1 MSIQYRFFGYLL
13 TFALPILANAAT
25 RADLGQC
32 VGIALDNER
41 LACYDRISGRT
52 EAASAEVTAAA
63 GIPESPS
70 HVAPAAAVSS
80 TQDANLTPMQKAWDL
95 AGTRG
100 HEFEIRP
107 YRAVYLLP
115 LFTTSNVNSTPS
127 SPTRQSTEVDGI
139 RATEAK
145 FQLSFKTKAAT
156 DLFGDNGDLWLAYTQ
171 SSRWQVYS
179 EKISRPF
186 RETDY
191 EPEAI
196 FVWRTN
202 QRIAGVDVRYVGL
215 GLNHQSNGRGGE
227 LSRSWNRV
235 IAQAG
240 FEMGDWTATLR
251 RWHRIGESDSKD
263 DNPNIEK
270 YLGRGDI
277 ELTRKIGNN
286 LLMAQMHHR
295 LIGSGGDKGSLRID
309 WAFPISKGLRGHL
322 QWFTGYGESLIDY
335 NHKADY
341 IGLGFSL
348 AEPL

>member
-1 MSIQYRFFGYLL
+1 
-13 TFALPILANAAT
+13 
-25 RADLGQC
+25 
-32 VGIALDNER
+32 
-41 LACYDRISGRT
+41 
-52 EAASAEVTAAA
+52 
-63 GIPESPS
+63 
-70 HVAPAAAVSS
+70 
-80 TQDANLTPMQKAWDL
+80 MQKAWDL

-100 HEFEIRP
+100 HEFEVRP

-115 LFTTSNVNSTPS
+115 IFTTSNVNSTPS
-127 SPTRQSTEVDGI
+127 SPTRQSTEVEGV
-139 RATEAK
+139 RSTEAK

-186 RETDY
+186 RETNY

-202 QRIAGVDVRYVGL
+202 QHFAGVDMRYVGL

-270 YLGRGDI
+270 YLGRGEI
-277 ELTRKIGNN
+277 ELTRKIGSN
-286 LLMAQMHHR
+286 LLMARMHHP
-295 LIGSGGDKGSLRID
+295 LIGSGGDKGSLRVD

-348 AEPL
+348 VEPL

>member
-1 MSIQYRFFGYLL
+1 MSIQCRLIGFLL
-13 TFALPILANAAT
+13 AVTLPIFANAAT
-25 RADLGQC
+25 RSDLGQC
-32 VGIALDNER
+32 VGIASDSER
-41 LACYDRISGRT
+41 LACYDRISGRMETAPT
-52 EAASAEVTAAA
+52 EAKATTDTPA
-63 GIPESPS
+63 PPS
-70 HVAPAAAVSS
+70 HATPAVVASS
-80 TQDANLTPMQKAWDL
+80 TPEANLTPMQKAWDL

-100 HEFEIRP
+100 HEFEVRP

-115 LFTTSNVNSTPS
+115 IFTTSNVNSTPS
-127 SPTRQSTEVDGI
+127 SPTRQSTEVEGV
-139 RATEAK
+139 RSTEAK

-186 RETDY
+186 RETNY

-202 QRIAGVDVRYVGL
+202 QHFAGVDMRYVGL

-270 YLGRGDI
+270 YLGRGEI
-277 ELTRKIGNN
+277 ELTRKIGSN
-286 LLMAQMHHR
+286 LLMARMHHP
-295 LIGSGGDKGSLRID
+295 LIGSGGDKGSLRVD

-341 IGLGFSL
+341 IGPGFSL
-348 AEPL
+348 VEPL